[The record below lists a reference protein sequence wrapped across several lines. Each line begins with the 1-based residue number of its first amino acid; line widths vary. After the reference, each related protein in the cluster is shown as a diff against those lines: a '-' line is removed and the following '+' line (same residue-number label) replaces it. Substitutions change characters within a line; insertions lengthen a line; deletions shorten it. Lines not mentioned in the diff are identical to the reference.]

1 MAEDRQEDL
10 ELIQRIENHILNVG
24 NFGIDPRIFQI
35 LDNVDSPETE
45 IAAIEKMIDAN
56 LAVRLRN
63 MADSVYYGMQRRGKL
78 KSFYNVITS
87 TGMQPAKLFIIAMT
101 LFNRLSSKHKMLDVE
116 SFATSLFARII
127 AEQMTPSV
135 TVREQA
141 EIGGLFL
148 NLGKVA
154 IGTYETAEMVDLDPD
169 FIAKYHRQFALKII
183 ETFMLPDYLK
193 EIIAEDKIILQKN
206 SLSVQGIIYLAQS
219 LVEKIIRDHGL
230 IAIKSPMPE
239 VKDNLETT
247 LGLKILEYFGLI
259 GLGSYVKILHT

>member
-1 MAEDRQEDL
+1 MAEDRQEDP
-10 ELIQRIENHILNVG
+10 ELIQRIENHIMNVE

-35 LDNVDSPETE
+35 LDNVDSTETE
-45 IAAIEKMIDAN
+45 IAGIEKMIDSN

-63 MADSVYYGMQRRGKL
+63 MADSVYYGMQRRGRL
-78 KSFYNVITS
+78 KSFYHVITS

-101 LFNRLSSKHKMLDVE
+101 LFNRLNSKHKILEVE

-127 AEQMTPSV
+127 AEQMTLRV

-141 EIGGLFL
+141 EVGGLFL

-169 FIAKYHRQFALKII
+169 FVSKHHRQFALTII

-193 EIIAEDKIILQKN
+193 ELILENQIILQKN

-219 LVEKIIRDHGL
+219 LVEKNICDHGL

-239 VKDNLETT
+239 IQDNLETT
-247 LGLKILEYFGLI
+247 LGLKISQYFGMI
-259 GLGSYVKILHT
+259 GLGSYLKILRT